1 MRKAIL
7 ISFVVFVILVP
18 LLVFLSFAGAFDKK
32 YSQEWLTNNFVQ
44 NEDAFSSLVNLFETN
59 INKSKQTDVSFGL
72 SRADKVSLIIYPTVV
87 APANKI
93 IGGSDLKFDS
103 PELQSALTCLGWTI
117 ETVKQLKKE
126 LSRTHCDWIRV
137 IENQSNSIEIYPN
150 QSGWG
155 SYSYVIYKQPVTD
168 TMIPAYGKPLSDSG
182 FGKRVVLNY
191 TAAL

>member
-1 MRKAIL
+1 MKKAIL

-18 LLVFLSFAGAFDKK
+18 LLVFLTFGGAFDKK
-32 YSQEWLTNNFVQ
+32 YSREWLANNFVQ
-44 NEDAFSSLVNLFETN
+44 NEDAFLSLVNLFETN
-59 INKSKQTDVSFGL
+59 ISKSKQTDVSFGL
-72 SRADKVSLIIYPTVV
+72 SRTSRVSLIIYPAIV
-87 APANKI
+87 APGNKI
-93 IGGSDLKFDS
+93 IGGSDLKYDS

-137 IENQSNSIEIYPN
+137 IEGQRNAIEIYPN

-155 SYSYVIYKQPVTD
+155 SYSYGIYREPVTD
-168 TMIPAYGKPLSDSG
+168 TMIPTYGKPLSDSG

-191 TAAL
+191 SAAL